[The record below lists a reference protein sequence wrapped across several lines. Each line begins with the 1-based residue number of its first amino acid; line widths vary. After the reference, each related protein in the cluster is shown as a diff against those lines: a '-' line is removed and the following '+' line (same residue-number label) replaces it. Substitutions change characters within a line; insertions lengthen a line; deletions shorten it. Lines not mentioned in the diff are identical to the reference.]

1 MSAPA
6 AAILGMGLAT
16 PTYSARQPQTTAL
29 ALAAT
34 LEDPSQAALVA
45 GLYSR
50 AGVDRRGSV
59 LLRSETGDG
68 HGPDQSVFPSST
80 GEHWPTTADRMRV
93 FDQHATGLALEAA
106 RRALADA
113 GVLPGQITDLLTVS
127 CTGLSSPGVDVSLM
141 TGLPMAADVRR
152 VNIGFMGC
160 HGAIVALRTAA
171 DLVAS
176 GMSSGGRERRVLVVC
191 TELCSLHLQRT
202 SRVDQHVSNA
212 LFADGCAAA
221 VIGAATPRNALRI
234 VGSSSMLFAGSEAA
248 MGWHI
253 GDHGFSMSLDR
264 SVPALL
270 ERSLEAWI
278 WPWLRSHLGNAAGA
292 DDVRWAIHPGGP
304 RVLDAVAQSLGLDDA
319 HVRESRA
326 VLRDH
331 GNMSSPTVLFIANR
345 HRARRDDR
353 RPIALLAFGPGL
365 SGEASLL
372 AVRADEN

>member
-1 MSAPA
+1 MIAPA

-127 CTGLSSPGVDVSLM
+127 CTGL
-141 TGLPMAADVRR
+141 
-152 VNIGFMGC
+152 
-160 HGAIVALRTAA
+160 
-171 DLVAS
+171 
-176 GMSSGGRERRVLVVC
+176 
-191 TELCSLHLQRT
+191 
-202 SRVDQHVSNA
+202 
-212 LFADGCAAA
+212 
-221 VIGAATPRNALRI
+221 
-234 VGSSSMLFAGSEAA
+234 
-248 MGWHI
+248 
-253 GDHGFSMSLDR
+253 
-264 SVPALL
+264 
-270 ERSLEAWI
+270 
-278 WPWLRSHLGNAAGA
+278 
-292 DDVRWAIHPGGP
+292 
-304 RVLDAVAQSLGLDDA
+304 
-319 HVRESRA
+319 
-326 VLRDH
+326 
-331 GNMSSPTVLFIANR
+331 
-345 HRARRDDR
+345 
-353 RPIALLAFGPGL
+353 
-365 SGEASLL
+365 
-372 AVRADEN
+372 